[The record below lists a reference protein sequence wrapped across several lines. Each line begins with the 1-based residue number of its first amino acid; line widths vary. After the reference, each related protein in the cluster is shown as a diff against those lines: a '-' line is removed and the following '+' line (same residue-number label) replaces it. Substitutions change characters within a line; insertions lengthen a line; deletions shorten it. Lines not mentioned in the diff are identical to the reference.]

1 MQIPDITRLAD
12 IFFSLL
18 FILLVLPVWIIVIPL
33 LRFTGE
39 GEVFYRQP
47 RVGQGG
53 KHFDLLKFATMLKDS
68 PNLGTGDLTLH
79 NDPRV
84 LPVGRF
90 LRKTKINEL
99 PQLFNVLKGDLSI
112 AGPRPQTPRIFAL
125 YPREI
130 QEGLIRMRPGLS
142 GVGAILFRGEE
153 RMTREAENP
162 TVFYSDV
169 IKPYKGKAEL
179 WYLQHRSLCRRIA
192 FGHDCV
198 IEWVALVDVM
208 DSGWWRHHFGASGH
222 ADFPRRLWQHSRP
235 AGQQCPS

>member
-1 MQIPDITRLAD
+1 MRTFDLTRLAD
-12 IFFSLL
+12 VVFSAV

-68 PNLGTGDLTLH
+68 PNIGTGDLTLH

-84 LPVGRF
+84 LPMGRF

-99 PQLFNVLKGDLSI
+99 PQLLNVLKGDMSI

-125 YPREI
+125 YPKDI
-130 QEGLIRMRPGLS
+130 QKDLVRMRPGLS
-142 GVGAILFRGEE
+142 GIGAILFRGEE
-153 RMTREAENP
+153 RMTREAEDP
-162 TVFYSDV
+162 AAFYADI
-169 IKPYKGKAEL
+169 IKPYKGKVEL
-179 WYLQHRSLCRRIA
+179 WYLHHQSIGAYLKVIFVTIWVIFFPKSNLPWRA
-192 FGHDCV
+192 FPGIPKPPV
-198 IEWVALVDVM
+198 EL
-208 DSGWWRHHFGASGH
+208 
-222 ADFPRRLWQHSRP
+222 SRFW
-235 AGQQCPS
+235 G

>member
-1 MQIPDITRLAD
+1 MTRIVDIALSVIAVVG
-12 IFFSLL
+12 L
-18 FILLVLPVWIIVIPL
+18 LPVWLIVIPL

-47 RVGQGG
+47 RVGLGG
-53 KHFDLLKFATMLKDS
+53 KQFDLLKFATMLKDS

-84 LPVGRF
+84 LPMGRF

-99 PQLFNVLKGDLSI
+99 PQLLNVLKGDMSI

-125 YPREI
+125 YPEEI
-130 QEGLIRMRPGLS
+130 RKDLVRMRPGLS

-162 TVFYSDV
+162 TLFYSDV

-179 WYLQHRSLCRRIA
+179 WYLQHRSLWAYLMVIFVTIWVILFPNSSLPWRA
-192 FGHDCV
+192 FPGLPAPPQ
-198 IEWVALVDVM
+198 ELA
-208 DSGWWRHHFGASGH
+208 HF
-222 ADFPRRLWQHSRP
+222 WNRP
-235 AGQQCPS
+235 ST

>member
-1 MQIPDITRLAD
+1 MRNLDLTRLAD
-12 IFFSLL
+12 IFFSAL
-18 FILLVLPVWIIVIPL
+18 FILIVLPVWILVIPI

-47 RVGQGG
+47 RVGFGG
-53 KHFDLLKFATMLKDS
+53 KQFDLLKFATMLKDS

-84 LPVGRF
+84 LPMGRF

-99 PQLFNVLKGDLSI
+99 PQLINVLKGDMSI

-125 YPREI
+125 YPKDI
-130 QEGLIRMRPGLS
+130 QEDLVRLRPGLS

-162 TVFYSDV
+162 SEFYADV
-169 IKPYKGKAEL
+169 IKPYKGRVEL
-179 WYLQHRSLCRRIA
+179 WYLENRSIKAYLMVIFVTIWVILFSNSRLPWRA
-192 FGHDCV
+192 FPG
-198 IEWVALVDVM
+198 LP
-208 DSGWWRHHFGASGH
+208 SPP
-222 ADFPRRLWQHSRP
+222 ADLARFWQT
-235 AGQQCPS
+235 G